1 MGSTGQSPV
10 PTQWSLLQRAD
21 SKVALQLEAVR
32 SLPSRCCGSL
42 GLCCSREEASARK
55 RWWVLLGLASLLVA
69 VRKNCSG
76 FTRMCKLN
84 LLYGNRW
91 KMLILE
97 ASHTVLP
104 FMVAED
110 SYK

>member
-1 MGSTGQSPV
+1 M
-10 PTQWSLLQRAD
+10 
-21 SKVALQLEAVR
+21 
-32 SLPSRCCGSL
+32 
-42 GLCCSREEASARK
+42 
-55 RWWVLLGLASLLVA
+55 LLGLASLLVA
-69 VRKNCSG
+69 IRKNCSG

-84 LLYGNRW
+84 LLYGDRW

-97 ASHTVLP
+97 ARHTVLP